1 MSPTA
6 VCKMMELIEDE
17 DFRPQEKEGI
27 KHWPSLREKLSEG
40 QRNRVEE
47 LLDRHRDLVKGN
59 QVSQTEQKSDWRQVQ

>member
-1 MSPTA
+1 MTCKLVKLFVSPTA

-27 KHWPSLREKLSEG
+27 KHWPSFREKLSEG

-47 LLDRHRDLVKGN
+47 LLDRHRDHV
-59 QVSQTEQKSDWRQVQ
+59 EVQPSHTN